1 MSKRKK
7 YNFEVR
13 KSRTVEKQIGIHY
26 QQPIVSDDEV
36 KQMNIRCFLRHFVF
50 VGNNVRNPT
59 FRYDVESKK
68 SATNTNQYCYSVNL
82 LFLEEKQTK
91 LQTTINI
98 GVSDG
103 DESIMFTKLSQF
115 LKTWQFFSV
124 SALECLLCDAIQR
137 LQKRYT
143 LPPSLPFP
151 ISDYVVQNI
160 DWIPRFVVHVKFQ
173 HEVSG
178 LSLFRKLASIL
189 FFVNICYCLTDYDE
203 SC

>member
-1 MSKRKK
+1 MPKRKK

-26 QQPIVSDDEV
+26 QQSIVSDDEV
-36 KQMNIRCFLRHFVF
+36 KLLHLRCFLRHFVF

-59 FRYDVESKK
+59 FRYNVESKK
-68 SATNTNQYCYSVNL
+68 SAANANQFCYSVKL
-82 LFLEEKQTK
+82 LFLEEKQIK
-91 LQTTINI
+91 LRTTINF
-98 GVSDG
+98 GVADS
-103 DESIMFTKLSQF
+103 DESILFTKLSQF

-124 SALECLLCDAIQR
+124 SALECLLCDAIQC

-151 ISDYVVQNI
+151 ISDYVVQKI

-178 LSLFRKLASIL
+178 SISLFRKLAI
-189 FFVNICYCLTDYDE
+189 
-203 SC
+203 